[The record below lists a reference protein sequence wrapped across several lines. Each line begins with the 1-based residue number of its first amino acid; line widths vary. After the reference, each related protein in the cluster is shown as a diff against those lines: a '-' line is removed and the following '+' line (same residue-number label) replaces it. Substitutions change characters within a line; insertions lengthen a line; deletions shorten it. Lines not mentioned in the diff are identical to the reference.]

1 MKQIINSISIR
12 LPPWAKDIIQASAD
26 KKGIPL
32 ATEIKIRLCE
42 PLTKELNKKDFAF

>member
-1 MKQIINSISIR
+1 MKEIIDSISIR
-12 LPPWAKDIIQASAD
+12 LPPWAKKIIKESAD

-42 PLTKELNKKDFAF
+42 PLKKN

>member
-1 MKQIINSISIR
+1 MKEIINSISIR
-12 LPPWAKDIIQASAD
+12 IPPWAKDIIQASAD

-42 PLTKELNKKDFAF
+42 GIKQKI